1 MGSRKRTE
9 DEQELDAQTGQ
20 AAEDEAA
27 AAEPQDRPGGDVELD
42 APSGSDAE
50 IEDAGVEEVLGPEQL
65 VEALSAE
72 IQELEDRHLRLV
84 AEFDNFRKRTIRER
98 AQTAE
103 RAQAELAKMLL
114 ESLDDLSRVSDM
126 SSTDHNAAAILEGV
140 QLVEQKLLRA
150 LRQAGLEPIEA
161 VGKRFDPEIHDALIT
176 VPADDPDEDEVVS
189 QEMAK
194 GYLFKDQLL
203 RPSLVEVKK
212 YDDDGE
218 GAGSEPEPESGDES

>member
-9 DEQELDAQTGQ
+9 DEQHLDPQAGQ
-20 AAEDEAA
+20 AADDETVAP
-27 AAEPQDRPGGDVELD
+27 EPQEGPGGDVELD
-42 APSGSDAE
+42 ASSGS
-50 IEDAGVEEVLGPEQL
+50 DAGVEEELEPEQL

-98 AQTAE
+98 AQTTE
-103 RAQAELAKMLL
+103 RAQADLAKLLL
-114 ESLDDLSRVSDM
+114 ESLDDLSRVSHM

-161 VGKRFDPEIHDALIT
+161 VGKRFDPEVHDALIT
-176 VPADDPDEDEVVS
+176 VPAEDPGEDEIVS
-189 QEMAK
+189 QEMGK

-218 GAGSEPEPESGDES
+218 GAGYEPEPESGDES